1 MLDSMST
8 KKDTRSHILE
18 TTWKLLEAHPGKSLS
33 MSEIAKTS
41 GVSRQALYL
50 HFSSRADL
58 LIATTRYVDEVKQL
72 DQQLDTV
79 MQCPNGTEM
88 LKTFV
93 ETWGNYIPQVFNVSK
108 ALMITKDHDEAAA
121 EAWKEIMG
129 CLHALC
135 DEITKRLSNES
146 RLSTNWSQRSASDF
160 LYTLVSIYNWEQL
173 THECNW
179 TQEQYLQHIQHAVKK
194 SLLTK

>member
-1 MLDSMST
+1 MSS
-8 KKDTRSHILE
+8 KKDTRTHILE

-72 DQQLDTV
+72 DLQLAAV
-79 MQCPNGTEM
+79 MQCANGTEM
-88 LKTFV
+88 LQAFV
-93 ETWGNYIPQVFNVSK
+93 DTWGNYIPQVFNVSK
-108 ALMITKDHDEAAA
+108 ALMITKDHDEAA
-121 EAWKEIMG
+121 EVAWREIMG
-129 CLHALC
+129 CLHELC
-135 DEITKRLSNES
+135 DEITQKLCNES
-146 RLSTNWSQRSASDF
+146 QLAPIWSHQSASDF

-173 THECNW
+173 TQECNW
-179 TQEQYLQHIQHAVKK
+179 SQEQYLQHLQHAVMKG
-194 SLLTK
+194 LLTK